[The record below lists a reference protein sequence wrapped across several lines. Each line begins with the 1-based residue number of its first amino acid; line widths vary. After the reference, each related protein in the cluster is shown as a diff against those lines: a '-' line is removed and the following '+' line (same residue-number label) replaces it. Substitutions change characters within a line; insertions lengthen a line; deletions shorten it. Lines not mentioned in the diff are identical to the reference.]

1 MIHATTGS
9 NATFIVTTEEKR
21 IDTGVP
27 SSQIRYLFKLTN
39 DMSENVVYAYGQG
52 QGVNDRYTK
61 VQINSGVNSVYTG
74 TVNFSPSGYWTYEI
88 FEVSWQDSTVT
99 LAEDYAPVNEND
111 ILTPPANTKGV
122 VQGSIEKG
130 KLNVSEASGSEEV
143 QYTEHSAPTGTNYIY
158 VS

>member
-1 MIHATTGS
+1 MIHATTNS
-9 NATFIVTTEEKR
+9 NAVFIVTTEEKR

-61 VQINSGVNSVYTG
+61 VEIISDTSDVYLG
-74 TVNFSPSGYWTYEI
+74 KVKFSPSGYWTYEI

-130 KLNVSEASGSEEV
+130 KLNESEASGSEEV

>member
-1 MIHATTGS
+1 MIHATTDS
-9 NATFIVTTEEKR
+9 NAVFIVTTEEKR

-27 SSQIRYLFKLTN
+27 STQIRYLFKLTN

-61 VQINSGVNSVYTG
+61 VQINTGANEVYTG

>member
-9 NATFIVTTEEKR
+9 NASFIVTTEEKR

-52 QGVNDRYTK
+52 QSVNNRYTK
-61 VQINSGVNSVYTG
+61 VEILSGVNSIYTG

-99 LAEDYAPVNEND
+99 LDDDHAPKTETQV
-111 ILTPPANTKGV
+111 LTPAANTKGV

-130 KLNVSEASGSEEV
+130 KLNVAEASGSEEV

>member
-1 MIHATTGS
+1 MIHATTDS
-9 NATFIVTTEEKR
+9 NAVFTVTTEEKR

-39 DMSENVVYAYGQG
+39 DMSENVVYAYGQN

-61 VQINSGVNSVYTG
+61 LQINSGVNNVYTG

-99 LAEDYAPVNEND
+99 LDETNAPSTEKE

-130 KLNVSEASGSEEV
+130 KLNVAEASGSEEV

>member
-1 MIHATTGS
+1 MIHATTDS
-9 NATFIVTTEEKR
+9 NAVFIVTTEEKR

-39 DMSENVVYAYGQG
+39 DMSENVVYAYGQN
-52 QGVNDRYTK
+52 QKVNDRYTK
-61 VQINSGVNSVYTG
+61 VEIFSDTSDVYLG
-74 TVNFSPSGYWTYEI
+74 KVKFNPSGYWTYEI

-111 ILTPPANTKGV
+111 ILTPPASDKGV
-122 VQGSIEKG
+122 VKGSIEKG

>member
-9 NATFIVTTEEKR
+9 NAIFIVTTEEKR

-27 SSQIRYLFKLTN
+27 STQIRYLFKLTN
-39 DMSENVVYAYGQG
+39 DMSENVVYAYGQS

-61 VQINSGVNSVYTG
+61 VQINSGANSVYTG

-88 FEVSWQDSTVT
+88 FEVSWQGSSVVLSDTT
-99 LAEDYAPVNEND
+99 APKTETQV
-111 ILTPPANTKGV
+111 LTPPASDKGV
-122 VQGSIEKG
+122 VQGSVELG
-130 KLNVSEASGSEEV
+130 KLYVKEPSGGEEV
-143 QYTEHSAPTGTNYIY
+143 QYTEYNEPASDNYIY

>member
-1 MIHATTGS
+1 MIHATIDS

-39 DMSENVVYAYGQG
+39 DMSENVVYAYGQN
-52 QGVNDRYTK
+52 QVVNDRYTK
-61 VQINSGVNSVYTG
+61 LQINSGVNNVYTG

-99 LAEDYAPVNEND
+99 LDETNAPSTEKE

-130 KLNVSEASGSEEV
+130 KLNVAEASGAEEV

>member
-1 MIHATTGS
+1 MIHATTDS
-9 NATFIVTTEEKR
+9 NAVFIVTTEEKR

-52 QGVNDRYTK
+52 QSVNDRYTK
-61 VQINSGVNSVYTG
+61 VQINSGANSVYTG
-74 TVNFSPSGYWTYEI
+74 TVNFSPSGYWSYEI
-88 FEVSWQDSTVT
+88 FEVSWQSPTVT

-111 ILTPPANTKGV
+111 ILTPAANNKGV
-122 VQGSIEKG
+122 VKGSIEKG
-130 KLNVSEASGSEEV
+130 KLNVAEASGSEEV

>member
-1 MIHATTGS
+1 MIHATTNS

-27 SSQIRYLFKLTN
+27 STQIRYLFKLTN

-52 QGVNDRYTK
+52 QAVNDRYTK
-61 VQINSGVNSVYTG
+61 VELLSGANSVYTG

-88 FEVSWQDSTVT
+88 FEVSWQNSTVT
-99 LAEDYAPVNEND
+99 LDDDHAPKTETEV
-111 ILTPPANTKGV
+111 LTPTANTKGV
-122 VQGSIEKG
+122 VKGSIEKG
-130 KLNVSEASGSEEV
+130 KLNVAEESGSEEV
-143 QYTEHSAPTGTNYIY
+143 KYTEHSAPTGTNYIY

>member
-1 MIHATTGS
+1 MIHATTDS
-9 NATFIVTTEEKR
+9 NAAFIVTTEEKR

-39 DMSENVVYAYGQG
+39 DMSENVVYAYGQN

-61 VQINSGVNSVYTG
+61 LQINSGVNNVYTG

-99 LAEDYAPVNEND
+99 LDETNAPSTEKE

-130 KLNVSEASGSEEV
+130 KLNVAEASGAEEV

>member
-1 MIHATTGS
+1 MIHATTDS
-9 NATFIVTTEEKR
+9 NAVFIVTTEEKR

-27 SSQIRYLFKLTN
+27 STQIRYLFKLTN
-39 DMSENVVYAYGQG
+39 DMSENVVYAYGQN
-52 QGVNDRYTK
+52 QVVNDRYTK
-61 VQINSGVNSVYTG
+61 LQINSGVNNVYTG

-88 FEVSWQDSTVT
+88 FEVSWQSSVVALSETTAPST
-99 LAEDYAPVNEND
+99 ENE
-111 ILTPPANTKGV
+111 IITPSDPEIGV

-130 KLNVSEASGSEEV
+130 KLNVAEASGAEEV

>member
-1 MIHATTGS
+1 MIHATTDS
-9 NATFIVTTEEKR
+9 NAVFIVTTEEKR

-27 SSQIRYLFKLTN
+27 STQIRYLFKLTN

-52 QGVNDRYTK
+52 QKVNDRYTK
-61 VQINSGVNSVYTG
+61 VEIISDTSDVYLG
-74 TVNFSPSGYWTYEI
+74 KVKFSPSGYWTYEI

-99 LAEDYAPVNEND
+99 LDDNHAPKTETEV
-111 ILTPPANTKGV
+111 LTPPASDKGV
-122 VQGSIEKG
+122 VKGSIEKG
-130 KLNVSEASGSEEV
+130 KLNVAEASGSEEV

>member
-1 MIHATTGS
+1 MIHATTDS

-39 DMSENVVYAYGQG
+39 DMSENVVYAYGQN
-52 QGVNDRYTK
+52 QVVNDRYTK
-61 VQINSGVNSVYTG
+61 LQINSGVNNVYTG

-88 FEVSWQDSTVT
+88 FEVSWQSSVVALSETTAPST
-99 LAEDYAPVNEND
+99 ENE
-111 ILTPPANTKGV
+111 IITPSDPEAGV

-130 KLNVSEASGSEEV
+130 KLNVAEASGAEEV

>member
-1 MIHATTGS
+1 MIHATTDS

-39 DMSENVVYAYGQG
+39 DMSENVVYAYGQN
-52 QGVNDRYTK
+52 QVVNDRYTK
-61 VQINSGVNSVYTG
+61 LQINSGVNNVYTG

-88 FEVSWQDSTVT
+88 FEVSWQSSVVALSETTAPST
-99 LAEDYAPVNEND
+99 ENE
-111 ILTPPANTKGV
+111 IITPSDPEAGV

-130 KLNVSEASGSEEV
+130 KLNVAEASGSEEV
-143 QYTEHSAPTGTNYIY
+143 KYTEHSAPTGTNYIY

>member
-9 NATFIVTTEEKR
+9 NAIFIVTTEEKR

-27 SSQIRYLFKLTN
+27 STQIRYLFKLTN

-52 QGVNDRYTK
+52 QKVNDRYTK
-61 VQINSGVNSVYTG
+61 VEIISDTSDVYLG
-74 TVNFSPSGYWTYEI
+74 KVKFSPSGYWTYEI

>member
-1 MIHATTGS
+1 MIHATTDS
-9 NATFIVTTEEKR
+9 NAVFIVTTEEKR

-61 VQINSGVNSVYTG
+61 VEIISGVNSVYTG

-88 FEVSWQDSTVT
+88 FEVSWQSSSVVLSDTT
-99 LAEDYAPVNEND
+99 APKTETQV
-111 ILTPPANTKGV
+111 LTPPA
-122 VQGSIEKG
+122 
-130 KLNVSEASGSEEV
+130 
-143 QYTEHSAPTGTNYIY
+143 
-158 VS
+158 

>member
-1 MIHATTGS
+1 MIHATTDS
-9 NATFIVTTEEKR
+9 NAVFIVTTEEKR

-39 DMSENVVYAYGQG
+39 DMSENVVYAYGQN

-61 VQINSGVNSVYTG
+61 LQINSGVNNVYTG

-99 LAEDYAPVNEND
+99 LDETNAPSTEKE

-130 KLNVSEASGSEEV
+130 KLNVAEASGAEEV

>member
-1 MIHATTGS
+1 MIHATIDS
-9 NATFIVTTEEKR
+9 NAVFIVTTEEKR

-27 SSQIRYLFKLTN
+27 STQIRYLFKLTN
-39 DMSENVVYAYGQG
+39 DMSENVVYAYGQS

-61 VQINSGVNSVYTG
+61 VQINTGVNNVYTG

-88 FEVSWQDSTVT
+88 FEVSWQGSSVALSETTAPST
-99 LAEDYAPVNEND
+99 EKE
-111 ILTPPANTKGV
+111 IITPADPEIGV

-130 KLNVSEASGSEEV
+130 KLNVAEASGSEEV
-143 QYTEHSAPTGTNYIY
+143 KYTEHSAPTGTNYIY

>member
-61 VQINSGVNSVYTG
+61 VEIISDTNDVYLG
-74 TVNFSPSGYWTYEI
+74 KVKFSPSGYWTYEI

-111 ILTPPANTKGV
+111 ILTPAANTKGV

-130 KLNVSEASGSEEV
+130 KLNVAEASGSEEV

>member
-1 MIHATTGS
+1 MIHATTDS

-39 DMSENVVYAYGQG
+39 DMSENVVYAYGQN
-52 QGVNDRYTK
+52 QVVNDRYTK
-61 VQINSGVNSVYTG
+61 LQINSGVNNVYTG

-99 LAEDYAPVNEND
+99 LDETNAPSTEKE

-130 KLNVSEASGSEEV
+130 KLNVAEASGSEEV
-143 QYTEHSAPTGTNYIY
+143 KYTEHSAPTGTNYIY

>member
-61 VQINSGVNSVYTG
+61 VEIISDTSDVYLG
-74 TVNFSPSGYWTYEI
+74 KVKFSPSGYWTYEI

-111 ILTPPANTKGV
+111 ILTPAANTKGV

-130 KLNVSEASGSEEV
+130 KLNVAEASGSEEV

>member
-9 NATFIVTTEEKR
+9 NTVFIVTTEEKR

-39 DMSENVVYAYGQG
+39 DMSENVVYAYGQS
-52 QGVNDRYTK
+52 QKVNDRYTK
-61 VQINSGVNSVYTG
+61 VEIISDTSDVYLG
-74 TVNFSPSGYWTYEI
+74 KVKFSPSGYWTYEI

-111 ILTPPANTKGV
+111 ILTPPASDKGV
-122 VQGSIEKG
+122 VKGSIEKG

>member
-9 NATFIVTTEEKR
+9 NAVFIVTTEEKR

-52 QGVNDRYTK
+52 QAVNDRYTK
-61 VQINSGVNSVYTG
+61 VEIISGANSVYTG

-88 FEVSWQDSTVT
+88 FEVSWQGSSVVLSDTT
-99 LAEDYAPVNEND
+99 APKTETEV
-111 ILTPPANTKGV
+111 LTPVANTKGV
-122 VQGSIEKG
+122 VKGSIEKG
-130 KLNVSEASGSEEV
+130 KLNVAEASGSEEV

>member
-1 MIHATTGS
+1 MIHATTDS
-9 NATFIVTTEEKR
+9 NAVFIVTTEEKR

-27 SSQIRYLFKLTN
+27 STQIRYLFKLTN

-52 QGVNDRYTK
+52 QKVNDRYTK
-61 VQINSGVNSVYTG
+61 VEIISDTSDVYLG
-74 TVNFSPSGYWTYEI
+74 KVKFSPSGYWTYEI

>member
-1 MIHATTGS
+1 MIHATTDS
-9 NATFIVTTEEKR
+9 NAVFIVTTEEKR

-39 DMSENVVYAYGQG
+39 DMSENVVYAYGQN

-61 VQINSGVNSVYTG
+61 LQINSGVNNVYTG

-99 LAEDYAPVNEND
+99 LDETNAPSTEKE

-130 KLNVSEASGSEEV
+130 KLNVAEASGSEEV

>member
-1 MIHATTGS
+1 MIHATTDS
-9 NATFIVTTEEKR
+9 NAVFIVTTEEKR

-39 DMSENVVYAYGQG
+39 DMSENVVYAYGQN
-52 QGVNDRYTK
+52 QVVNDRYTK
-61 VQINSGVNSVYTG
+61 LQINSGVNNVYTG

-88 FEVSWQDSTVT
+88 FEVSWQSSVVALSETTAPST
-99 LAEDYAPVNEND
+99 ENE
-111 ILTPPANTKGV
+111 IITPSDPEAGV

-130 KLNVSEASGSEEV
+130 KLNVAEASGAEEV

>member
-1 MIHATTGS
+1 
-9 NATFIVTTEEKR
+9 
-21 IDTGVP
+21 
-27 SSQIRYLFKLTN
+27 
-39 DMSENVVYAYGQG
+39 MSENVVYAYGQG

-61 VQINSGVNSVYTG
+61 VELISGVNSVYTG

-88 FEVSWQDSTVT
+88 FEVSWQGTSVVLSDTT
-99 LAEDYAPVNEND
+99 APKTETQV
-111 ILTPPANTKGV
+111 LTPPANTKGV
-122 VQGSIEKG
+122 VKGSIEKG

>member
-9 NATFIVTTEEKR
+9 NASFTVTTEEKR

-27 SSQIRYLFKLTN
+27 STQIRYLFKLTN
-39 DMSENVVYAYGQG
+39 DMSENVVYAYGQS
-52 QGVNDRYTK
+52 QVVNDRYTR
-61 VQINSGVNSVYTG
+61 VQINSGANEVYTG

-88 FEVSWQDSTVT
+88 FEVSWQGSSVVLSDTT
-99 LAEDYAPVNEND
+99 APKDETHV
-111 ILTPPANTKGV
+111 LTPTANTKGV

-130 KLNVSEASGSEEV
+130 KLNVAEASGSEEV
-143 QYTEHSAPTGTNYIY
+143 KYTEHSAPTGTNYIY

>member
-1 MIHATTGS
+1 MIHATTDS

-39 DMSENVVYAYGQG
+39 DMSENIVYAYGQG
-52 QGVNDRYTK
+52 QSVNDRYTK
-61 VQINSGVNSVYTG
+61 VELLSGVNSVYTG

>member
-39 DMSENVVYAYGQG
+39 DMSENVVYAYGQS
-52 QGVNDRYTK
+52 QKVNDRYTK
-61 VQINSGVNSVYTG
+61 VEIISDTSDVYLG
-74 TVNFSPSGYWTYEI
+74 KVKFSPSGYWTYEI

-111 ILTPPANTKGV
+111 ILTPPASDKGV
-122 VQGSIEKG
+122 VKGSIEKG

>member
-1 MIHATTGS
+1 MIHATTNS

-39 DMSENVVYAYGQG
+39 DMKDSVVYAYGQG
-52 QGVNDRYTK
+52 QLVNDRYTK
-61 VQINSGVNSVYTG
+61 VEVISDTSDVYLG
-74 TVNFSPSGYWTYEI
+74 QVKLSPSGYWSYEI
-88 FEVSWQDSTVT
+88 FEVSWQDPTVT

-111 ILTPPANTKGV
+111 ILTPAANTKGV
-122 VQGSIEKG
+122 VKGSIEKG
-130 KLNVSEASGSEEV
+130 KLNVAEATGSEEV
-143 QYTEHSAPTGTNYIY
+143 QYTEHPAPSGTNYIY